1 MACLPRE
8 PPAGGEGFRS
18 HPERL
23 AEDTMRFAGWLGVV
37 LVGAV
42 LLLARVEGA
51 DERRMAPVGDEM
63 KALNQ
68 RIAALEAR
76 LKALETVVQVSGP
89 NVKLVSGAGMTIQ
102 AGSNVAIQGGAAVNI
117 QGASNV
123 AIQGGAAVNIQ
134 GAGGVDIRGALIRLN
149 NGSRPLARLGDS
161 VVAGDRPGQITTG
174 STTVLGQ

>member
-1 MACLPRE
+1 
-8 PPAGGEGFRS
+8 
-18 HPERL
+18 
-23 AEDTMRFAGWLGVV
+23 
-37 LVGAV
+37 
-42 LLLARVEGA
+42 
-51 DERRMAPVGDEM
+51 
-63 KALNQ
+63 
-68 RIAALEAR
+68 
-76 LKALETVVQVSGP
+76 
-89 NVKLVSGAGMTIQ
+89 VSGAGMTIQ

>member
-42 LLLARVEGA
+42 LLLARAEGA
-51 DERRMAPVGDEM
+51 DDKRAIHVDDEV
-63 KALNQ
+63 KALSQ

-76 LKALETVVQVSGP
+76 LKALEAVVQVSGP
-89 NVKLVSGAGMTIQ
+89 NVKLVSGAAMTIQ
-102 AGSNVAIQGGAAVNI
+102 AGSNVV
-117 QGASNV
+117 
-123 AIQGGAAVNIQ
+123 IQGGAAVNIQ

-149 NGSRPLARLGDS
+149 NGNRPLARLGDS